1 MDKVSDLLIRIKNG
15 YLANRK
21 EVEVNNSKLNQAIM
35 QVLKD
40 EGYVVDFKVADRIVK
55 VTLKYDQKSPAMT
68 DVKRV
73 SKPGRRVYSGAK
85 AVPRVL
91 NGLGIA
97 IVSTPKGVMTD
108 RQAKKEGVGGE
119 VMAFVW

>member
-40 EGYVVDFKVADRIVK
+40 EGYVVDFKIADRIVK